1 MEDKILTEKQ
11 IKEMLTDKKTL
22 SDLKKIGY
30 MRDEVW
36 LLHRRIDR
44 IEYQERMLSI
54 SIQKKHNL
62 DFAGYIGIVLAAD
75 AIHEADAEKKMKYY
89 QVFKRNFFMSF
100 GRIFADQGMSGIG
113 ESLNEEAVAYA
124 MVQGIHNFIFAYED
138 GKIYTISVKEFHD
151 YAVSHDTIRKT
162 DKTGEKTYSVPIKM
176 LVRWN

>member
-1 MEDKILTEKQ
+1 MNEIESARRCIPIVQSIIEAKTQDRVVKIYP
-11 IKEMLTDKKTL
+11 IAN
-22 SDLKKIGY
+22 
-30 MRDEVW
+30 
-36 LLHRRIDR
+36 
-44 IEYQERMLSI
+44 ERHFI
-54 SIQKKHNL
+54 
-62 DFAGYIGIVLAAD
+62 FGT
-75 AIHEADAEKKMKYY
+75 EKKMEYY
-89 QVFKRNFFMSF
+89 LVFKRNFFMSF
-100 GRIFADQGMSGIG
+100 GRIFGMSGIG

>member
-1 MEDKILTEKQ
+1 MDEIESARRCIPVVQSIIEAKTQDRVVKIYP
-11 IKEMLTDKKTL
+11 I
-22 SDLKKIGY
+22 SN
-30 MRDEVW
+30 
-36 LLHRRIDR
+36 
-44 IEYQERMLSI
+44 ERHFI
-54 SIQKKHNL
+54 
-62 DFAGYIGIVLAAD
+62 F
-75 AIHEADAEKKMKYY
+75 ETEKKMKYY

-124 MVQGIHNFIFAYED
+124 MVQGIHSFIFAYED